1 MPDPAGGM
9 RMSGQAADILV
20 AGAGATGLM
29 AAIAFARAGRKVVL
43 VGKQP
48 PPLHGRTVALFEGSL
63 LALDA
68 LGLADALAGRS
79 AAIRSFRIVDD
90 TGSVFAPPP
99 AIFEAADI
107 GLDAFGQNISND
119 DLVHALAAIADGTAN
134 LTRRDAMV
142 AAYDF
147 ATDHVRATLD
157 DGATI
162 DARLVVAA
170 DGHASPARKAAG
182 IETREWAYPQVA
194 LTALLRH
201 RRTNGAFSTEF
212 HTRSG
217 PFTFVPMPP
226 LPDAPHR
233 SSLVWLMTP
242 EEGERRR
249 GLSSAALAREIEDR
263 SKHWFGSVEIEGKIA
278 VFPMRTLQAVRL
290 VGTRLLLVGEAAH
303 AFPPLAA
310 QGLNLGIR
318 DVADAVGTFADLPL
332 GDDATVENALR
343 GFEESRR
350 TDIDL
355 RTRGVDLLN
364 RSLLTPFLPADMLRG
379 AALAAVTTLAPL
391 RRAIL
396 SEGIMPALAPIVA
409 RRRAVRRP

>member
-1 MPDPAGGM
+1 MTQTATC
-9 RMSGQAADILV
+9 DILV
-20 AGAGATGLM
+20 VGAGATGLM
-29 AAIAFARAGRKVVL
+29 AAIAFARAGRHVTL
-43 VGKQP
+43 VGKKP

-63 LALDA
+63 RALDA
-68 LGLADALAGRS
+68 LGLADALSGHS

-90 TGSVFAPPP
+90 TGSMFAPPP
-99 AIFEAADI
+99 AIFESADI
-107 GLDAFGQNISND
+107 GLDAFGQNIAND
-119 DLVHALAAIADGTAN
+119 DLVHALAAIAEDTAS
-134 LTRRDAMV
+134 LARRDAMV

-147 ATDHVRATLD
+147 ASDHVRATLD
-157 DGATI
+157 DGTTI
-162 DARLVVAA
+162 DARLVIAA

-182 IETREWAYPQVA
+182 IETRQWDYPQVA

-242 EEGERRR
+242 DEGERRR
-249 GLSSAALAREIEDR
+249 ALSSDALAREIEDQ
-263 SKHWFGSVEIEGKIA
+263 SKHWFGPIAIEGKIA
-278 VFPMRTLQAVRL
+278 VFPMRTLHAKHL
-290 VGTRLLLVGEAAH
+290 IATRLLLVGEAAH

-318 DVADAVGTFADLPL
+318 DVADAVATFANLPL
-332 GDDATVENALR
+332 DDDAGVAGALH

-355 RTRGVDLLN
+355 RTHGVDLLN

-379 AALAAVTTLAPL
+379 AALAAVTTVAPL

-396 SEGIMPALAPIVA
+396 SEGIMPALAPIA
-409 RRRAVRRP
+409 TRRRNATRP

>member
-1 MPDPAGGM
+1 
-9 RMSGQAADILV
+9 MSDRPADILV
-20 AGAGATGLM
+20 AGAGATGLL
-29 AAIAFARAGRKVVL
+29 AAIAFARAGRKVTL
-43 VGKQP
+43 VGRPP

-63 LALDA
+63 RALDA
-68 LGLADALAGRS
+68 LGLADVLSGRS

-107 GLDAFGQNISND
+107 GLDAFGQNIAND
-119 DLVHALAAIADGTAN
+119 DLVHALAAIAAKTDN
-134 LTRRDAMV
+134 LMRRDAMV
-142 AAYDF
+142 TAYDF
-147 ATDHVRATLD
+147 AAGRVRATLD
-157 DGATI
+157 DGTMI
-162 DARLVVAA
+162 DARLVIAA

-226 LPDAPHR
+226 LPEAPHR

-242 EEGERRR
+242 QDGERRR
-249 GLSSAALAREIEDR
+249 ALSPAALAREIEDR
-263 SKHWFGSVEIEGKIA
+263 SKHWFGSVEIEGQIA
-278 VFPMRTLQAVRL
+278 VFPMRTLQARRL
-290 VGTRLLLVGEAAH
+290 VATRLLLVGEAAH

-318 DVADAVGTFADLPL
+318 DVADAVATFANLPL
-332 GDDATVENALR
+332 DDDATVENALH

-364 RSLLTPFLPADMLRG
+364 RSLLAPFLPADMLRG

-396 SEGIMPALAPIVA
+396 SEGIMPALAPIMA
-409 RRRAVRRP
+409 RRRSGTR

>member
-1 MPDPAGGM
+1 MTITFA
-9 RMSGQAADILV
+9 LV
-20 AGAGATGLM
+20 ATGAMG
-29 AAIAFARAGRKVVL
+29 AAIGQRLVENGARVV
-43 VGKQP
+43 
-48 PPLHGRTVALFEGSL
+48 T
-63 LALDA
+63 ALD
-68 LGLADALAGRS
+68 GRS
-79 AAIRSFRIVDD
+79 
-90 TGSVFAPPP
+90 
-99 AIFEAADI
+99 
-107 GLDAFGQNISND
+107 DASIS
-119 DLVHALAAIADGTAN
+119 
-134 LTRRDAMV
+134 
-142 AAYDF
+142 
-147 ATDHVRATLD
+147 RA
-157 DGATI
+157 
-162 DARLVVAA
+162 
-170 DGHASPARKAAG
+170 KAAG
-182 IETREWAYPQVA
+182 IETRQWDYPQVA

-242 EEGERRR
+242 DEGERRR
-249 GLSSAALAREIEDR
+249 ALSSDALAREIEDQ
-263 SKHWFGSVEIEGKIA
+263 SKHWFGPVAIEGQIA
-278 VFPMRTLQAVRL
+278 VFPMRTLQARRL
-290 VGTRLLLVGEAAH
+290 AATRLLLVGEAAH

-318 DVADAVGTFADLPL
+318 DVADAVATFANLPL
-332 GDDATVENALR
+332 DDDAGVTSALH

-355 RTRGVDLLN
+355 RTHGVDLLN

-396 SEGIMPALAPIVA
+396 SEGIMPALAPIVV
-409 RRRAVRRP
+409 RRRSGGA